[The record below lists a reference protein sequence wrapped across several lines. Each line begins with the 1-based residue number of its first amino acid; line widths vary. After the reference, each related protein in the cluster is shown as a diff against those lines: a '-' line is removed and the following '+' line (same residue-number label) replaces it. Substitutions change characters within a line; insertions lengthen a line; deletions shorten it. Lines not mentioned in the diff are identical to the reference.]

1 MGFGKVASPLSFG
14 CAFGIRS
21 GKEFLFEEKGLLPK
35 MLPKWLSK
43 ESYQKSSEACSQIS
57 SEITQESQIQ
67 LIKFLNDENLSLLP
81 QAKHFERSRKH
92 SQKKGFFWW
101 HLVSSAPLAA
111 IARAGH
117 AGARGE
123 VPMPDTSRIATRPTN
138 YGRPTVSTTPFSCHF
153 PCSSSCCGQQ
163 KAE

>member
-101 HLVSSAPLAA
+101 HLVSSVA
-111 IARAGH
+111 ITREE
-117 AGARGE
+117 E
-123 VPMPDTSRIATRPTN
+123 VPSLDCIM
-138 YGRPTVSTTPFSCHF
+138 
-153 PCSSSCCGQQ
+153 
-163 KAE
+163 